1 MLKRLFD
8 IVASGLGLI
17 VLSPLFLILA
27 IWIKLDSKG
36 PVFYRQVRVGYKN
49 KEFRIYKFR
58 SMRVGADKGS
68 LVTIGGHDPRVTR
81 SGYFIRKFKFDELPQ
96 LINVFLGDMSLVG
109 PRPEVRHYVDYWTPE
124 QMRVLDVRP
133 GITDPASIKFRNE
146 NELMEKAEDPEKYY
160 IEVIMQEKIKLY
172 LEYVEKH
179 NFFYDL
185 GLIFKTFFVIVHE
198 R

>member
-1 MLKRLFD
+1 MKRAFD
-8 IVASGLGLI
+8 IIASGLGLI
-17 VLSPLFLILA
+17 VLSPLFLVLA

-49 KEFRIYKFR
+49 KDFRIFKFR

-96 LINVFLGDMSLVG
+96 LINVFLGDMSFVG

-124 QMRVLDVRP
+124 QMHVLDVRP

-179 NFFYDL
+179 SFLYDI
-185 GLIFKTFFVIVHE
+185 GLIFKTFWVIVSE

>member
-1 MLKRLFD
+1 MKRLFD
-8 IVASGLGLI
+8 VIASGLGLI
-17 VLSPLFLILA
+17 VLSPLFIVLA

-36 PVFYRQVRVGYKN
+36 PVFYRQVRVGRNN
-49 KEFRIYKFR
+49 KDFRIFKFR
-58 SMRVGADKGS
+58 SMRIGADKGS

-109 PRPEVRHYVDYWTPE
+109 PRPEVRHYVDYWTSE
-124 QMRVLDVRP
+124 QMHVLDVRP

-179 NFFYDL
+179 SFFYDL
-185 GLIFKTFFVIVHE
+185 GLIFKTFWVIVKE

>member
-1 MLKRLFD
+1 MKRIFD
-8 IVASGLGLI
+8 VVASGLGLI
-17 VLSPLFLILA
+17 ILSPLFLVLA

-49 KEFRIYKFR
+49 KDFCIFKFR

-124 QMRVLDVRP
+124 QMHVLDVRP

-179 NFFYDL
+179 SFFYDL
-185 GLIFKTFFVIVHE
+185 GLIFKTFWVIVKE

>member
-1 MLKRLFD
+1 MKRLFD

-17 VLSPLFLILA
+17 VLSLLFIILA

-36 PVFYRQVRVGYKN
+36 PVFYRQVRVGRYN
-49 KEFRIYKFR
+49 KDFRIFKFR

-68 LVTIGGHDPRVTR
+68 LVTIGGRDPRVTK
-81 SGYFIRKFKFDELPQ
+81 SGYWIRKFKLDELPQ
-96 LINVFLGDMSLVG
+96 LINVFIGDMSLVG
-109 PRPEVRHYVDYWTPE
+109 PRPEVRHYVDYWTSE
-124 QMRVLDVRP
+124 QMHVLDVRP

-185 GLIFKTFFVIVHE
+185 GLIFKTFWVIVKE

>member
-1 MLKRLFD
+1 MKRLFD

-36 PVFYRQVRVGYKN
+36 SVFYRQVRVGYKN
-49 KEFRIYKFR
+49 KDFRIFKFR

-124 QMRVLDVRP
+124 QMHVLDVRP

-179 NFFYDL
+179 SFFYDL
-185 GLIFKTFFVIVHE
+185 GLIFKTFWVIVKE

>member
-1 MLKRLFD
+1 MKRLFD

-49 KEFRIYKFR
+49 KDFRIFKFR

-68 LVTIGGHDPRVTR
+68 LVTIGGRDPRVTK
-81 SGYFIRKFKFDELPQ
+81 SGYWIRKFKLDELPQ

-124 QMRVLDVRP
+124 QMHVLDVRP

-146 NELMEKAEDPEKYY
+146 NELMEQAEDPEKYY

-185 GLIFKTFFVIVHE
+185 GLIFKTFWVIVSA

>member
-1 MLKRLFD
+1 MKRLFD

-27 IWIKLDSKG
+27 IWIKHDSKG
-36 PVFYRQVRVGYKN
+36 PIFYRQVRVGYKN
-49 KEFRIYKFR
+49 KDFRIFKFR

-68 LVTIGGHDPRVTR
+68 LVTIGGRDPRVTK
-81 SGYFIRKFKFDELPQ
+81 SGYWIRKFKLDELPQ
-96 LINVFLGDMSLVG
+96 LINVFIGDMSLVG

-124 QMRVLDVRP
+124 QMYVLDVRP

-179 NFFYDL
+179 SFWYDL
-185 GLIFKTFFVIVHE
+185 GLIFKTFWVIVKE

>member
-1 MLKRLFD
+1 MKRLFD

-17 VLSPLFLILA
+17 VLSPLFIILA

-49 KEFRIYKFR
+49 KNFRIYKFR

-68 LVTIGGHDPRVTR
+68 LVTIGGHDPRITR

-96 LINVFLGDMSLVG
+96 LINVFVGDMSLVG

-124 QMRVLDVRP
+124 QMHVLDVRP

-146 NELMEKAEDPEKYY
+146 NELMEKAEAPEKYY

-179 NFFYDL
+179 SFFYDL
-185 GLIFKTFFVIVHE
+185 GLIFKTFWVIVKE